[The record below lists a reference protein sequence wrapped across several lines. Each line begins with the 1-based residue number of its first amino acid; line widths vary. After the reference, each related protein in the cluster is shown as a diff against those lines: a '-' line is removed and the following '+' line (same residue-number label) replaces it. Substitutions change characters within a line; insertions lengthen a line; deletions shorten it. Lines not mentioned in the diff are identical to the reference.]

1 MPVVRHIGA
10 LAFLGY
16 RAIVVHPLHR
26 LMQGRSRQGPKAF
39 LKNYAHE
46 GLVPISVEERE
57 QLPSFMKCV
66 GCGLCDA
73 VCPLVGKLDRRDFAG
88 PSLVA
93 LAWTRATPDLGV
105 VASTLK
111 HLPADC
117 GSCTKCVDICPPRVP
132 LLDLFAYANR
142 KLGEVQAA
150 KAGVLPN
157 PPLRQLP
164 SG

>member
-1 MPVVRHIGA
+1 MSVVRNFGA
-10 LAFLGY
+10 FAFLGY
-16 RAIVVHPLHR
+16 RALIVHPFHR
-26 LMQGRSRQGPKAF
+26 LMQGKSRRGPAAF

-46 GLVPISVEERE
+46 GLIPVSASERE
-57 QLPSFMKCV
+57 QLPQFMKCV

-88 PSLVA
+88 PSIVA
-93 LAWTRATPDLGV
+93 LAWTRATPDLAV
-105 VASTLK
+105 VAGTLK

-142 KLGEVQAA
+142 KLDQVVAA
-150 KAGVLPN
+150 KAGVLPL
-157 PPLRQLP
+157 PVVKELP